1 MAATWQS
8 VLEAVIEGLKKF
20 ERSRCSIAIGNKT
33 VAFVMSNP
41 VLGFFSN

>member
-20 ERSRCSIAIGNKT
+20 KRSRYSIAT

-41 VLGFFSN
+41 VPEFFKNLA